1 MSLLPGPRTSK
12 FVQLF
17 KPMLEL
23 GSLYHC
29 TSPKVIGTQDD
40 MTDMMFQ
47 GSRVVAP
54 GLGRTK
60 TNKVHT
66 VEMTYGQAS
75 LV

>member
-1 MSLLPGPRTSK
+1 
-12 FVQLF
+12 
-17 KPMLEL
+17 MLEL

-29 TSPKVIGTQDD
+29 TSPKVIGTQVEIRYDVPG
-40 MTDMMFQ
+40 FQ
-47 GSRVVAP
+47 GCSAR
-54 GLGRTK
+54 GRTK